1 MYTKG
6 IKGTLFGLI
15 NANVNI
21 APNKYLKSNTPF
33 GSFLHGESEVSECR
47 PK

>member
-6 IKGTLFGLI
+6 TQKWLI

-33 GSFLHGESEVSECR
+33 RSFLHSESEVSECR